1 VKRVMGFQPERFA
14 HLQPTVGDELV
25 VYSETN
31 PSAQIRMEV
40 VSVTPHI
47 LNFPGRVR
55 NAPNRMARGRNIQLR
70 SITGQDHDALVPGEW
85 VVIETTSIGFFGFLR
100 GS

>member
-1 VKRVMGFQPERFA
+1 
-14 HLQPTVGDELV
+14 
-25 VYSETN
+25 
-31 PSAQIRMEV
+31 
-40 VSVTPHI
+40 
-47 LNFPGRVR
+47 
-55 NAPNRMARGRNIQLR
+55 IQLR